1 MPEEVRYS
9 RKGVIS
15 IQNKNNECFCWCYI
29 KHLNPINKKTEGIKK
44 CDKETIANL
53 DYKDI
58 KFLVFKKSYHKI
70 ELENNIGINVFGYK
84 KKQV

>member
-1 MPEEVRYS
+1 M
-9 RKGVIS
+9 
-15 IQNKNNECFCWCYI
+15 
-29 KHLNPINKKTEGIKK
+29 
-44 CDKETIANL
+44 IANL

-84 KKQV
+84 NKQV